1 MSDLAIIVDEHDNL
15 ITYKDRHSLQPG
27 DIIRISSLWIEND
40 KGEVLISQR
49 SLKKKSDPG
58 LWAAAAAG
66 TLEPDE
72 TYESNV
78 AKEAEE
84 ELGLTGLTIVPIKHL
99 LYWRSDGT
107 GRYIATFR
115 TIVNKNAEE
124 FKLQKEEVECVAWIS
139 KQKLYKELASNPAKY
154 VQSAETWKVL
164 FE

>member
-1 MSDLAIIVDEHDNL
+1 MSDLAVVVDEQDN
-15 ITYKDRHSLQPG
+15 IIGYKDRHALQPG

-40 KGEVLISQR
+40 NGEVLISQR
-49 SLKKKSDPG
+49 SLNKKSDPG

-84 ELGLTGLTIVPIKHL
+84 ELGVVNVPLRPIKRL
-99 LYWRSDGT
+99 LYRRSDGT

-115 TIVNKNAEE
+115 AIVNKKAED
-124 FKLQKEEVECVAWIS
+124 FKLQKEEVERVAWVD
-139 KQKLYKELASNPAKY
+139 KQKLLKDVETNPSKY
-154 VQSAETWKVL
+154 VQSAETWRML